1 MNQHGLI
8 ILLCRNNVALSRE
21 CLKSLRA
28 QTVPVTILAVDN
40 ASTDGTKQWLRAER
54 GIRVMSFEEQLS
66 VAEAWNTALRW
77 GWSQGHDEALVV
89 NNDTWLLPETYQTL
103 SDWAAADD
111 GRTTGMVTCVSRRE
125 HSELAYQKPF
135 SHRPN
140 PDFSAY
146 LIQKWAWERVGGF
159 DEKCLIAFTE
169 DSHFHVAAHRLGIRC
184 ECIDLPF
191 LHHGSQTVKRCDE
204 IERRKIG
211 RQADKNREYF
221 FQKWGK
227 RIGTEG
233 YDSLFTAETWGAE
246 ANVGNSAISVPTYCR

>member
-1 MNQHGLI
+1 MKQDGLI
-8 ILLCRNNVALSRE
+8 ILLCRDNIELSRE
-21 CLKSLRA
+21 CLKSLQA
-28 QTVPVTILAVDN
+28 QTVSVTILAVDN
-40 ASTDGTKQWLRAER
+40 ASTDGTKQWLRAEK
-54 GIRVMSFEEQLS
+54 GIRVMSFEHQLS
-66 VAEAWNTALRW
+66 VAQCWNEALRW
-77 GWSQGHDEALVV
+77 GWSQGYDEALVV

-103 SDWAAADD
+103 SDWTAADD

-125 HSELAYQKPF
+125 RSELVYEKPF

-140 PDFSAY
+140 PDHSCF
-146 LIQKWAWERVGGF
+146 LLQKWAWESVGGF
-159 DEKCLIAFTE
+159 DENYLIAFCE
-169 DSHFHVAAHRLGIRC
+169 DAEFHVRCHRKGIRC

-204 IERRKIG
+204 IERRRIG

-233 YDSLFTAETWGAE
+233 YDDLFRPETFGI
-246 ANVGNSAISVPTYCR
+246 GY

>member
-1 MNQHGLI
+1 MNQNGLI
-8 ILLCRNNVALSRE
+8 VLLCRNNVALSRE

-28 QTVPVTILAVDN
+28 QTVPVTILVVDN

-54 GIRVMSFEEQLS
+54 GIRVMSFEQQLS
-66 VAEAWNTALRW
+66 VAECWNTALRW
-77 GWSQGHDEALVV
+77 GWSQGHDEALVC
-89 NNDTWLLPETYQTL
+89 NNDVEILPETYQTL

-125 HSELAYQKPF
+125 RSELVYEKPF

-140 PDFSAY
+140 PDYSCY
-146 LIQKWAWERVGGF
+146 MIQRLAHDRVPF
-159 DEKCLIAFTE
+159 DENILIAFGE
-169 DSHFHVAAHRLGIRC
+169 DSMHHVTCHRQGIRC

-191 LHHGSQTVKRCDE
+191 LHHGSQTVKRADE
-204 IERRKIG
+204 IERRRIG

-221 FQKWGK
+221 FHKWGK

-233 YDSLFTAETWGAE
+233 YDDLFRDETFG
-246 ANVGNSAISVPTYCR
+246 IDY